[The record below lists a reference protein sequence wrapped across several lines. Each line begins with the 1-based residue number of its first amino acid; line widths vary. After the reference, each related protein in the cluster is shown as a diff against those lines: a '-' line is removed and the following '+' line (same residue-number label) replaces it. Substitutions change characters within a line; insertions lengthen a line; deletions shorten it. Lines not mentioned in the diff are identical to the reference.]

1 MIICQMK
8 VLNNIREIIG
18 IEKFD
23 DTKIS
28 IDMDD
33 KLLHDITFKNIAI
46 LMTCVV
52 KDDGKFYLQLFLQEA
67 LFLK

>member
-1 MIICQMK
+1 MK

-28 IDMDD
+28 IDIDD

-52 KDDGKFYLQLFLQEA
+52 NDDGKFYLQLFLQEA

>member
-1 MIICQMK
+1 MK

-28 IDMDD
+28 IDIDD

>member
-1 MIICQMK
+1 MK